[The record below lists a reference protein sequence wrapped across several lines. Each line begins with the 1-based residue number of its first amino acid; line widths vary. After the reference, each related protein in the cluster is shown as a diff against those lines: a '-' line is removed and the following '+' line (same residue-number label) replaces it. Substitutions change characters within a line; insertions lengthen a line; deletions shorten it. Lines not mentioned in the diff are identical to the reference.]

1 MRPPTANSLLEVWE
15 AGRDRHPIDRGL
27 LLFSLACP
35 ESDPDDLAD
44 ETLGQ
49 RNDAILRLRFATFGS
64 AVRGYADCPECQ
76 ARMELDVDGRDL
88 LGPPSPAGAAVQV
101 EEATFR
107 IPTSRDLAAV
117 ASGGS
122 GGNPALRLLL
132 LCADGPNEAL
142 DPDRAAQLLHP
153 VDGAME
159 EADPMAE
166 IRLSLSCDSCGHPW
180 AAAFDVVEFVWDE
193 VEAYAVHLLD
203 QIHVLASAYGW
214 REETILSLSESR
226 RAAYIRRILA

>member
-1 MRPPTANSLLEVWE
+1 MRPPAASSLLEIWE

-35 ESDPDDLAD
+35 QSDPDDLAD
-44 ETLGQ
+44 EPLGQ
-49 RNDAILRLRFATFGS
+49 RNDAILRLRLATFGS
-64 AVRGYADCPECQ
+64 AVHGYADCPECQ
-76 ARMELDVDGRDL
+76 ARMELDVDGREL
-88 LGPPSPAGAAVQV
+88 LSPSSRTSAVVQV
-101 EEATFR
+101 EEKNFR

-117 ASGGS
+117 ASGGREE
-122 GGNPALRLLL
+122 NPALSLLL
-132 LCADGPNEAL
+132 LCAEGPNEAL

-153 VDGAME
+153 VDEAME

-166 IRLSLSCDSCGHPW
+166 ISLSLSCDSCGHRW
-180 AAAFDVVEFVWDE
+180 AAAFDVVDFVWEE

-203 QIHVLASAYGW
+203 QIHILASAYGW
-214 REETILSLSESR
+214 REGTILSLSESR